1 MRVRLSAALFVLLAL
16 SASAQEGPRPLSDFV
31 RVIEQ
36 PGVGEVLECSIREY
50 TGPKPDA
57 KVGQRMFG
65 GMGALLALRSKPAGR
80 WEIFAWCVGFS
91 AFAESLQAFSP
102 NRHPSPWD
110 ALLNITAA
118 LAFYQ
123 LSARASGRGS
133 RPGS

>member
-1 MRVRLSAALFVLLAL
+1 MRLPALSPWIFRLWVVLILFSQTALAGRLADAFMRLFLEPGPAVESWMRFVTQKAYHVLL
-16 SASAQEGPRPLSDFV
+16 
-31 RVIEQ
+31 
-36 PGVGEVLECSIREY
+36 
-50 TGPKPDA
+50 
-57 KVGQRMFG
+57 FG